1 MNFYLSMHNENPQHE
16 SVKQMTVAEDSKGT
30 PEMYCKNLGMCRRKG
45 GCCPK
50 SRSDDCRCYKMDGK
64 WYRFNKGPFAMDEA
78 VTMDDGSNF
87 LNYQFDQKDSSA
99 GKPKPIPPEQQ
110 PAPKKLK
117 DAISKRT
124 DSPAMRYMSIIN
136 K

>member
-16 SVKQMTVAEDSKGT
+16 SAKQMTVAEDGAET
-30 PEMYCKNLGMCRRKG
+30 VV
-45 GCCPK
+45 
-50 SRSDDCRCYKMDGK
+50 
-64 WYRFNKGPFAMDEA
+64 A
-78 VTMDDGSNF
+78 MDDGSNF
-87 LNYQFDQKDSSA
+87 LNYQFDQKDSST

-117 DAISKRT
+117 DAIPKRT

-136 K
+136 R

>member
-16 SVKQMTVAEDSKGT
+16 SVKQMTVAEDGAET
-30 PEMYCKNLGMCRRKG
+30 VI
-45 GCCPK
+45 
-50 SRSDDCRCYKMDGK
+50 
-64 WYRFNKGPFAMDEA
+64 A
-78 VTMDDGSNF
+78 MDDGSNF

-99 GKPKPIPPEQQ
+99 RKPKPIPPEQK

-124 DSPAMRYMSIIN
+124 DSPAMRYMSIIAKSREN
-136 K
+136 TML